1 MYLHKIFQ
9 RPFWALG
16 YYRNL
21 GTWDPGNL
29 RSWVHGNFGSTW
41 NWEFGNLGTQEV
53 GYLGTLGTH
62 YTLLLILLNKIQNI
76 SVAMATPATPLTPS
90 LLPARKMHFLPSTH
104 NSSVLS
110 LRQIVLLWL
119 LAKTDQTK
127 KNSNSWFFHAIFFI
141 EFRTSI
147 LESELLKNTTTTI
160 RKSKPSPIFFWPD
173 LKELQTWELKLL
185 LFFDYSLSHQADW
198 FM

>member
-1 MYLHKIFQ
+1 MNHVNTKYDVSSTYLHTIFQ
-9 RPFWALG
+9 RPFW
-16 YYRNL
+16 
-21 GTWDPGNL
+21 DPGNL
-29 RSWVHGNFGSTW
+29 SSWVHGN
-41 NWEFGNLGTQEV
+41 LGTWV
-53 GYLGTLGTH
+53 LGNFG

-76 SVAMATPATPLTPS
+76 SVAMATPATPPLTPS

-160 RKSKPSPIFFWPD
+160 RKSKQFFFWPD
-173 LKELQTWELKLL
+173 LKELQT
-185 LFFDYSLSHQADW
+185 
-198 FM
+198 

>member
-1 MYLHKIFQ
+1 MTQKTPKRHFSQPGRAVGISYWCSLQQYVPTHDFSTT
-9 RPFWALG
+9 FLG
-16 YYRNL
+16 SWKLEFL
-21 GTWDPGNL
+21 GTWEF
-29 RSWVHGNFGSTW
+29 RNFG
-41 NWEFGNLGTQEV
+41 
-53 GYLGTLGTH
+53 

-110 LRQIVLLWL
+110 LKQIVLLWL

-160 RKSKPSPIFFWPD
+160 RKSKPSPIFFLARFKRTSD
-173 LKELQTWELKLL
+173 LRVETLVVFR
-185 LFFDYSLSHQADW
+185 LFTFAPS
-198 FM
+198 